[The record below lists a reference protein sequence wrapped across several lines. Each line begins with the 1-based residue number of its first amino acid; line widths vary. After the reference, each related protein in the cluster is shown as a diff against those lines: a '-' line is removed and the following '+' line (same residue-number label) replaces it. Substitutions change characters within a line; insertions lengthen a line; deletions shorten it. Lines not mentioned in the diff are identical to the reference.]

1 MSTAPD
7 GETVLA
13 PGAASRLLV
22 LFAHPALH
30 HSRVQRRLLAAARG
44 VAHVTVHD
52 LYDAYPDFDVDVPRE
67 QALLQAHDVVVFQH
81 PLYWYSTPALLKQ
94 WQDLVLE
101 HGWAY
106 GHRGTALHGKRAL
119 CAVSAGGGE
128 AAYHAGGRNRHTVR
142 ELLVPL
148 EQTARLCGMDWLA
161 PFVVH
166 GTHLLDDAGLDAAAA
181 AYARLLAAL
190 RDGTLDL
197 AAARA
202 GDNLAALARAAA
214 GDAAPPPPA
223 DPLPH

>member
-1 MSTAPD
+1 MSDA
-7 GETVLA
+7 V
-13 PGAASRLLV
+13 RVLV

-30 HSRVQRRLLAAARG
+30 HSRVQRRLLDAARATDG
-44 VAHVTVHD
+44 ITVHD
-52 LYDAYPDFDVDVPRE
+52 LYDAYPDFDVDVLRE
-67 QALLQAHDVVVFQH
+67 QALLTAHDVVVFQH

-106 GHRGTALHGKRAL
+106 GHSGTALHGKRAL

-166 GTHLLDDAGLDAAAA
+166 GTHLLDDDGIGAAAT
-181 AYARLLAAL
+181 AYGRLLRAL
-190 RDGTLDL
+190 RDGALDL
-197 AAARA
+197 TAARDA
-202 GDNLAALARAAA
+202 DNLAALV
-214 GDAAPPPPA
+214 APASTP
-223 DPLPH
+223 